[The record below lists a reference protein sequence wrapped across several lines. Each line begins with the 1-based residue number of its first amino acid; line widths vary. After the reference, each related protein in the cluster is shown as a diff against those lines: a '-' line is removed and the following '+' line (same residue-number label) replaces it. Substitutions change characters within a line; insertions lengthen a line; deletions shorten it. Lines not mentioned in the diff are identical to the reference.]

1 MELAHKTTILFPPA
15 LFERLV
21 QLAKQRGASLEELVR
36 LACEAQY
43 GGSPGEERRRAL
55 DELRSLSLP
64 VGTPGEMKEE
74 SLSDPREPLSV
85 SGRQPCVAT
94 IGTSTSLLG

>member
-1 MELAHKTTILFPPA
+1 MELAKKTTILFPPD
-15 LFERLV
+15 LFEHMV
-21 QLAKQRGASLEELVR
+21 QLAEQRGATLEEIVR

-43 GGSPGEERRRAL
+43 GRAPGEERRRAL

-74 SLSDPREPLSV
+74 SRADPREPL
-85 SGRQPCVAT
+85 P
-94 IGTSTSLLG
+94 

>member
-1 MELAHKTTILFPPA
+1 MELVKETTILFPPA
-15 LFERLV
+15 LFEHLV
-21 QLAKQRGASLEELVR
+21 RLAKQRGASLEELVR

-43 GGSPGEERRRAL
+43 GRAPGEERLRAL

-74 SLSDPREPLSV
+74 SMSDAREPL
-85 SGRQPCVAT
+85 P
-94 IGTSTSLLG
+94 